1 MTKVML
7 RVQVLFIAMCITVLS
22 ALIMPPAANAQEN
35 LGQSW
40 KDLSPEVREQK
51 RRQFFMSLPESKKQS
66 LRESQLKFRSLP
78 GDQQRAICRRFHKQN
93 GYYPPAC
100 QNLLGP

>member
-1 MTKVML
+1 MLCVRVLPAVLTCVM
-7 RVQVLFIAMCITVLS
+7 VLS
-22 ALIMPPAANAQEN
+22 AQFVLPAAHAQNN

-66 LRESQLKFRSLP
+66 LRESQLKFHALP
-78 GDQQRAICRRFHKQN
+78 VDQQRAICQRFHRQN
-93 GYYPPAC
+93 GYYPPTC
-100 QNLLGP
+100 QNLLNP

>member
-7 RVQVLFIAMCITVLS
+7 CVRLLSVLTCMMVLS
-22 ALIMPPAANAQEN
+22 AQFVPSSAHAQNN

-51 RRQFFMSLPESKKQS
+51 RQQFFMSLPESKKQS
-66 LRESQLKFRSLP
+66 LRESQLKFQALP
-78 GDQQRAICRRFHKQN
+78 IDQQRAICRKFYRQN
-93 GYYPPAC
+93 GYYPPTC
-100 QNLLGP
+100 QSLLSP

>member
-7 RVQVLFIAMCITVLS
+7 CVRVLS
-22 ALIMPPAANAQEN
+22 VLTCIMVLSVQFGSPAAYAQNN

-40 KDLSPEVREQK
+40 KDLSPEVRDQK
-51 RRQFFMSLPESKKQS
+51 RRQFFMNLPESKKQS
-66 LRESQLKFRSLP
+66 LRESQLKFQALP
-78 GDQQRAICRRFHKQN
+78 VDQRRAICQKFHRQN
-93 GYYPPAC
+93 GYYPPTC

>member
-7 RVQVLFIAMCITVLS
+7 YVRVLSVIAWMMVLS
-22 ALIMPPAANAQEN
+22 AQFVPPAAYGQNN

-40 KDLSPEVREQK
+40 KNLSPEIREQK

-66 LRESQLKFRSLP
+66 LRESQLKFQALP
-78 GDQQRAICRRFHKQN
+78 LDQQRAICQKFHHQN
-93 GYYPPAC
+93 GYYPPTC
-100 QNLLGP
+100 RNLLNP